1 MASASRR
8 RGSLGDR
15 RGFFHL
21 CGSPIR
27 THKLELDYVHGK
39 AHSPTQL
46 RPAELPADIDT
57 PLMHRRPGKKNL
69 KTKQRHAEA
78 DAAMAALARQLG
90 QEGGGYYDSPRG
102 YDRSPTR
109 VDSDT
114 PMSCVADEG
123 SNNSMRLEGARQAG
137 IPLYLSDWFDPNK
150 ESNQRRRQ
158 TNVVMTC
165 EEPESESSAAASDC
179 SIDSNKENQFLKS
192 HQNVDMADV
201 VIGQVIGEGAF
212 GKVFKAEWK
221 GRNVAVKV
229 LIRQNLSADVVR
241 EFETEVKIM
250 SFLHHPNICMLLGA
264 CLAPENRALVI
275 ELVEQGSLWA
285 VLRTRR
291 RQLSDEMRA
300 RFVLDTARGMSYL
313 HHFELPILHRDMKSP
328 NLLVEHDYSIKIS
341 DFGLSRVKAQ
351 IQTMTGNCGTVQWMA
366 YVGVTLVWILKRRSP
381 LCCLFVVLLQARGA
395 RQPQVHG
402 EGGRVLVRHRRVGDL
417 HGPVPVRRHDADPG
431 GAGRAQPRP
440 APADPALLPAL
451 LRAADPV
458 LLDARAQPAPVLL
471 GARAHLRAVRRPPVV
486 SSTSRAPRR
495 SLARS
500 RRPRKRSKPPLPGS
514 SCRPRGRRR
523 QAPRIII

>member
-27 THKLELDYVHGK
+27 THKMELDYIHGK
-39 AHSPTQL
+39 AHSPTQV
-46 RPAELPADIDT
+46 RAAELTADIDT
-57 PLMHRRPGKKNL
+57 PLMQRRPGKKNL
-69 KTKQRHAEA
+69 KQKQRQAEA

-90 QEGGGYYDSPRG
+90 QKNGGGYYDSLRG
-102 YDRSPTR
+102 PIDF
-109 VDSDT
+109 DSDA

-137 IPLYLSDWFDPNK
+137 IPLYLSDWFAPNK
-150 ESNQRRRQ
+150 DSNRRRQ
-158 TNVVMTC
+158 TNVIMTR
-165 EEPESESSAAASDC
+165 EEPESESESVTSDC
-179 SIDSNKENQFLKS
+179 SDNKENQFLKP

-201 VIGQVIGEGAF
+201 VIGRVIGEGAF
-212 GKVFKAEWK
+212 GKVFKASWK
-221 GRNVAVKV
+221 GRDVAVKV

-285 VLRTRR
+285 ILRTRR
-291 RQLSDEMRA
+291 RQLTDEMRA

-328 NLLVEHDYSIKIS
+328 NLLVERDYSIKIS

-366 YVGVTLVWILKRRSP
+366 PEVLGNRKYTEKADVFSFGVVVWEIFTGQCPYDGMTQIQVALGVLNHDLRPPIPRSCP
-381 LCCLFVVLLQARGA
+381 RFFARLI
-395 RQPQVHG
+395 RSCWMREPSLRPSFS
-402 EGGRVLVRHRRVGDL
+402 ELVRTFEQYGTH
-417 HGPVPVRRHDADPG
+417 
-431 GAGRAQPRP
+431 
-440 APADPALLPAL
+440 
-451 LRAADPV
+451 
-458 LLDARAQPAPVLL
+458 
-471 GARAHLRAVRRPPVV
+471 
-486 SSTSRAPRR
+486 
-495 SLARS
+495 
-500 RRPRKRSKPPLPGS
+500 
-514 SCRPRGRRR
+514 
-523 QAPRIII
+523 